1 MKKFENKQQFNAWYN
16 EKSEEMFRQ
25 FLADHPEI
33 NEVDAIM
40 DHFDEYG
47 FQSMTSTEVVEYAAQ
62 NGYDITDTPFIDI
75 A

>member
-1 MKKFENKQQFNAWYN
+1 MKKFENKQQFNTWYS
-16 EKSEEMFRQ
+16 EKSVEMFHQ

-33 NEVDAIM
+33 NEVDAMM
-40 DHFDEYG
+40 DHSDEYG
-47 FQSMTSTEVVEYAAQ
+47 FQSMTTNEFIEYAAQ